1 MLPSRPRWY
10 STEKI
15 SLAFGYGITTTPLQL
30 ARAYTVFAAG
40 GLQRPVSL
48 LALDD
53 GELPPAERVISED
66 VAEQVLGVLHAVTG
80 EHGTARKAR
89 VGGFQV
95 GGKTGTVRKVGQGG
109 YIEDSHVALFAGL
122 APVNDPRV
130 VTVVV
135 INDPQGEN
143 YGGGAVAAP
152 VFSAVTRGALRLLGV
167 TPSEFPQELAGNR
180 SQRGGAA

>member
-1 MLPSRPRWY
+1 
-10 STEKI
+10 
-15 SLAFGYGITTTPLQL
+15 
-30 ARAYTVFAAG
+30 
-40 GLQRPVSL
+40 
-48 LALDD
+48 
-53 GELPPAERVISED
+53 
-66 VAEQVLGVLHAVTG
+66 
-80 EHGTARKAR
+80 
-89 VGGFQV
+89 
-95 GGKTGTVRKVGQGG
+95 
-109 YIEDSHVALFAGL
+109 LFAGL

-167 TPSEFPQELAGNR
+167 TPSEFPQELAVNR